1 MPVTINGD
9 GSITGLSVGGL
20 PNGTVDAD
28 TLASNAVTTAKL
40 ANGAATQAKRTY
52 ASGEIVQSVSSV
64 GTGCYNMTQTSWTEM
79 ASALRV
85 TLPTVQAANT
95 KILILFSS
103 KMRHASHATN
113 ITKQYR
119 PAFSINGGSSFTNLN
134 SHTVYINSSSWGDD
148 HIAYSATN
156 AINMGG
162 EGASF
167 SDGVIFSPFG
177 KTSNSSYGFQVG
189 GCALGATT
197 TFTVME
203 IAA

>member
-1 MPVTINGD
+1 M
-9 GSITGLSVGGL
+9 
-20 PNGTVDAD
+20 D
-28 TLASNAVTTAKL
+28 TDSL
-40 ANGAATQAKRTY
+40 ANGAATQSKRTY
-52 ASGEIVQSVSSV
+52 ASGEIVQSVTSV

-119 PAFSINGGSSFTNLN
+119 PAYSTNSGGSFTNLN

-148 HIAYSATN
+148 HIAYSASN

-162 EGASF
+162 EAASF
-167 SDGVIFSPFG
+167 SNGVIFSPFG

-203 IAA
+203 IKV

>member
-9 GSITGLSVGGL
+9 GSITGLAVGGL
-20 PNGTVDAD
+20 PDGCVDTD
-28 TLASNAVTTAKL
+28 SL

-52 ASGEIVQSVSSV
+52 ASGEIVQSITKM
-64 GTGCYNMTQTSWTEM
+64 GTACYNMTNTSWGTEL
-79 ASALRV
+79 STDFRI
-85 TLPTVQAANT
+85 TLSTVRSTNT

-103 KMRHASHATN
+103 KMRHASHASS

-119 PAFSINGGSSFTNLN
+119 PAFSTNGGSSFTNLN
-134 SHTVYINSSSWGDD
+134 SHSAHITGNWGDD

-162 EGASF
+162 EAASF
-167 SDGVIFSPFG
+167 SNGVIFTPMA
-177 KTSNSSYGFQVG
+177 KTSNSSYGFQLG

-203 IAA
+203 IAV

>member
-9 GSITGLSVGGL
+9 GSITGLS
-20 PNGTVDAD
+20 NGSLSANVLTDS
-28 TLASNAVTTAKL
+28 TVTTAKL
-40 ANGAATQAKRTY
+40 ANGAATQVKRTY

-103 KMRHASHATN
+103 KMRHASHASS

-119 PAFSINGGSSFTNLN
+119 PAFSTNGGSSFTNLN
-134 SHTVYINSSSWGDD
+134 SHSAHITGSWGDD
-148 HIAYSATN
+148 HIAYSASN

-167 SDGVIFSPFG
+167 SDGVIFTPLA
-177 KTSNSSYGFQVG
+177 KTSNSSYGFQLG

-203 IAA
+203 IKI

>member
-9 GSITGLSVGGL
+9 GSITGLAVGGL
-20 PNGTVDAD
+20 PDGSVDAD
-28 TLASNAVTTAKL
+28 TLASNSVTAAKL
-40 ANGAATQAKRTY
+40 Q
-52 ASGEIVQSVSSV
+52 SGSVIQSVTKM
-64 GTGCYNMTQTSWTEM
+64 GTDCYNMTNTSWGTEL
-79 ASALRV
+79 STDFRI

-103 KMRHASHATN
+103 KMRHASHASS

-119 PAFSINGGSSFTNLN
+119 PAFSTNGGSSFTNLN
-134 SHTVYINSSSWGDD
+134 SHSAHITGSWGDD

-167 SDGVIFSPFG
+167 SNGVIFTQMA
-177 KTSNSSYGFQVG
+177 KTSNSSYGFQLG

-203 IAA
+203 IKI

>member
-1 MPVTINGD
+1 MPVTINGS
-9 GSITGLSVGGL
+9 GSIAGLAVGGL
-20 PNGTVDAD
+20 PDGSVDAD
-28 TLASNAVTTAKL
+28 TLASNSVTAAKL
-40 ANGAATQAKRTY
+40 Q
-52 ASGEIVQSVSSV
+52 SGSVIQSVTKM
-64 GTGCYNMTQTSWTEM
+64 GTACYNMTNTSWGTEL
-79 ASALRV
+79 STDFRI

-103 KMRHASHATN
+103 KMRHAAHASS

-119 PAFSINGGSSFTNLN
+119 PAFSTNGGSSFTNLN
-134 SHTVYINSSSWGDD
+134 SHSAHITGSWGDD

-167 SDGVIFSPFG
+167 ANGVIFTPLA
-177 KTSNSSYGFQVG
+177 KTSNSSYGFQLG

-203 IAA
+203 IKI

>member
-134 SHTVYINSSSWGDD
+134 SHTVYIGSSSWADD

>member
-9 GSITGLSVGGL
+9 GSIAGLS
-20 PNGTVDAD
+20 NGSLSANVLTDS
-28 TLASNAVTTAKL
+28 TVTTAKL

-52 ASGEIVQSVSSV
+52 ASGEIIQSVTKM
-64 GTGCYNMTQTSWTEM
+64 GTACYNMTNTSWGTEL
-79 ASALRV
+79 STDFRI
-85 TLPTVQAANT
+85 TLSTVQASNS

-103 KMRHASHATN
+103 KMRHAGHTTN

-119 PAFSINGGSSFTNLN
+119 PAFSVNGGSSFTNLN
-134 SHTVYINSSSWGDD
+134 SHSVFINSSSWGDD

-167 SDGVIFSPFG
+167 SDGVIFTPLA
-177 KTSNSSYGFQVG
+177 KTSNSSYGFQLG

-203 IAA
+203 IKI

>member
-1 MPVTINGD
+1 MPITINGS
-9 GSITGLSVGGL
+9 GSIAGLAVGGL
-20 PNGTVDAD
+20 PDGSVDAD
-28 TLASNAVTTAKL
+28 TLASNSVTAAKL
-40 ANGAATQAKRTY
+40 Q
-52 ASGEIVQSVSSV
+52 SGSVIQSVTKM
-64 GTGCYNMTQTSWTEM
+64 GTACYNMTNTSWGTEL
-79 ASALRV
+79 STDFRI
-85 TLPTVQAANT
+85 TLPTVQAANS

-103 KMRHASHATN
+103 KMRHAAHASS

-119 PAFSINGGSSFTNLN
+119 PAFSTNGGSSFTNLN
-134 SHTVYINSSSWGDD
+134 SHSAHITVSWGDD

-167 SDGVIFSPFG
+167 ANGVIFTPLA
-177 KTSNSSYGFQVG
+177 KTSNSSYGFQLG

-203 IAA
+203 IKI

>member
-9 GSITGLSVGGL
+9 GSIAGLS
-20 PNGTVDAD
+20 NGSLSANVLTDS
-28 TLASNAVTTAKL
+28 TVTTAKL

-52 ASGEIVQSVSSV
+52 ASGEIIQSVTKM
-64 GTGCYNMTQTSWTEM
+64 GTACYNMTNTSWGTEL
-79 ASALRV
+79 STDFRI
-85 TLPTVQAANT
+85 TLSTVQASNS

-103 KMRHASHATN
+103 KMRHAAHTTN

-119 PAFSINGGSSFTNLN
+119 PAFSVNGGSSFTNLN
-134 SHTVYINSSSWGDD
+134 SHSVFINSSSWGDD

-167 SDGVIFSPFG
+167 SDGVIFTPLA
-177 KTSNSSYGFQVG
+177 KTSNSSYGFQLG

-203 IAA
+203 IKI

>member
-1 MPVTINGD
+1 MPVTINGS
-9 GSITGLSVGGL
+9 GSIAGLAVGGL
-20 PNGTVDAD
+20 PDGSVDAD
-28 TLASNAVTTAKL
+28 TLASNSVTAAKL
-40 ANGAATQAKRTY
+40 Q
-52 ASGEIVQSVSSV
+52 SGSVIQSVTKM
-64 GTGCYNMTQTSWTEM
+64 GTACYNMTNTSWGTEL
-79 ASALRV
+79 STDFRI

-103 KMRHASHATN
+103 KMRHASHASS

-119 PAFSINGGSSFTNLN
+119 PAFSTDGGSSFTNLN
-134 SHTVYINSSSWGDD
+134 SHSAHITGSWGDD

-167 SDGVIFSPFG
+167 ANGVIFTPLA
-177 KTSNSSYGFQVG
+177 KTSNSSYGFQLG

-203 IAA
+203 IKI

>member
-1 MPVTINGD
+1 MPVTINGS
-9 GSITGLSVGGL
+9 GSIAGLAVGGL
-20 PNGTVDAD
+20 PDGSVDAD
-28 TLASNAVTTAKL
+28 TLASNSVTAAKL
-40 ANGAATQAKRTY
+40 Q
-52 ASGEIVQSVSSV
+52 SGSVIQSVTKM
-64 GTGCYNMTQTSWTEM
+64 GTACYDMTNTSWGTEL
-79 ASALRV
+79 STDFRI
-85 TLPTVQAANT
+85 TLPTVQAANS

-103 KMRHASHATN
+103 KMRHAAHASS

-119 PAFSINGGSSFTNLN
+119 PAFSTNGGSSFTNLN
-134 SHTVYINSSSWGDD
+134 SHSAHITGSWGDD

-167 SDGVIFSPFG
+167 SDGVIFTPLA
-177 KTSNSSYGFQVG
+177 KTSNSSYGFQLG

-203 IAA
+203 IAV

>member
-1 MPVTINGD
+1 MPVTINGS
-9 GSITGLSVGGL
+9 GSIAGLAVGGL
-20 PNGTVDAD
+20 PDGSVDAD
-28 TLASNAVTTAKL
+28 TLASNSVTAAKL
-40 ANGAATQAKRTY
+40 Q
-52 ASGEIVQSVSSV
+52 SGSVIQSVTKM
-64 GTGCYNMTQTSWTEM
+64 GTACYNMTNTSWGTEL
-79 ASALRV
+79 STDFRI
-85 TLPTVQAANT
+85 TLPTVQAANS

-103 KMRHASHATN
+103 KMRHAAHASS

-119 PAFSINGGSSFTNLN
+119 PAFSTDGGSSFTNLN
-134 SHTVYINSSSWGDD
+134 SHSAHITGSWGDD

-167 SDGVIFSPFG
+167 ANGVIFTPLA
-177 KTSNSSYGFQVG
+177 KTSNSSYGFQLG

-203 IAA
+203 IKI

>member
-9 GSITGLSVGGL
+9 GSIAGLS
-20 PNGTVDAD
+20 NGSLSANVLTDS
-28 TLASNAVTTAKL
+28 TVTTAKL

-52 ASGEIVQSVSSV
+52 ASGEIIQSVTKM
-64 GTGCYNMTQTSWTEM
+64 GTGCYNMTNTSWGTEL
-79 ASALRV
+79 STDFRI
-85 TLPTVQAANT
+85 TLSTVQASNS

-103 KMRHASHATN
+103 KMRHAGHTSN

-134 SHTVYINSSSWGDD
+134 SHSVYINSSSWGDD
-148 HIAYSATN
+148 HIAYSASN

-167 SDGVIFSPFG
+167 SDGVIFTPLA
-177 KTSNSSYGFQVG
+177 KTSNSSYGFQLG

-203 IAA
+203 IKI

>member
-1 MPVTINGD
+1 MPVTINGS
-9 GSITGLSVGGL
+9 GSIAGLAVGGL
-20 PNGTVDAD
+20 PDGSVDAD
-28 TLASNAVTTAKL
+28 TLASNSVTAAKL
-40 ANGAATQAKRTY
+40 Q
-52 ASGEIVQSVSSV
+52 SGSVIQSVTKM
-64 GTGCYNMTQTSWTEM
+64 GTACYNMTNTSWGTEL
-79 ASALRV
+79 STDFRI

-103 KMRHASHATN
+103 KMRHASHASS

-119 PAFSINGGSSFTNLN
+119 PAFSTNGGSSFTNLN
-134 SHTVYINSSSWGDD
+134 SHSAHITGSWGDD

-167 SDGVIFSPFG
+167 ANGVIFTPLA
-177 KTSNSSYGFQVG
+177 KTSNSSYGFQLG

-203 IAA
+203 IKI

>member
-1 MPVTINGD
+1 MPVTINGS
-9 GSITGLSVGGL
+9 GSIAGLAVGGL
-20 PNGTVDAD
+20 PDGSVDAD
-28 TLASNAVTTAKL
+28 TLASNSVTAAKL
-40 ANGAATQAKRTY
+40 Q
-52 ASGEIVQSVSSV
+52 SGSVIQSVTKM
-64 GTGCYNMTQTSWTEM
+64 GTACYNMTNTSWGTEL
-79 ASALRV
+79 STDFRI
-85 TLPTVQAANT
+85 TLPTVQAANS

-103 KMRHASHATN
+103 KMRHAAHASS

-119 PAFSINGGSSFTNLN
+119 PAFSTNGGSSFTNLN
-134 SHTVYINSSSWGDD
+134 SHSAHITGSWGDD

-167 SDGVIFSPFG
+167 ANGVIFTPLA
-177 KTSNSSYGFQVG
+177 KTSNSSYGFQLG

-203 IAA
+203 IKI

>member
-1 MPVTINGD
+1 MTITFHPDGRVTGSSASNFGASGQILQ
-9 GSITGLSVGGL
+9 SIT
-20 PNGTVDAD
+20 
-28 TLASNAVTTAKL
+28 KM
-40 ANGAATQAKRTY
+40 
-52 ASGEIVQSVSSV
+52 
-64 GTGCYNMTQTSWTEM
+64 GTGCYNMTNTSWGTEL
-79 ASALRV
+79 STDFRI

-103 KMRHASHATN
+103 KMRHAAHASS

-119 PAFSINGGSSFTNLN
+119 PAFSTDGGSSFTNLN
-134 SHTVYINSSSWGDD
+134 SHSAHITGSWGDD

-162 EGASF
+162 EAASF
-167 SDGVIFSPFG
+167 SNGVIFTPMA
-177 KTSNSSYGFQVG
+177 KTSNSSYGFQLG

-203 IAA
+203 IAV

>member
-9 GSITGLSVGGL
+9 GSITGLAVGGL
-20 PNGTVDAD
+20 PDGIVDTD
-28 TLASNAVTTAKL
+28 SL
-40 ANGAATQAKRTY
+40 ANGAATQSKRTY

-103 KMRHASHATN
+103 KMRHAAHASG

-119 PAFSINGGSSFTNLN
+119 PAFSTNSGSSFTNLN
-134 SHTVYINSSSWGDD
+134 SHSIYIGSSSWGDD
-148 HIAYSATN
+148 HIAFSASN

-203 IAA
+203 IKI

>member
-9 GSITGLSVGGL
+9 GSITGLAVGGL
-20 PNGTVDAD
+20 PDGCVDTD
-28 TLASNAVTTAKL
+28 SL

-52 ASGEIVQSVSSV
+52 ASGEIVQSITKM
-64 GTGCYNMTQTSWTEM
+64 GTGCYNMTNTSWGTEL
-79 ASALRV
+79 STDFRI
-85 TLPTVQAANT
+85 TLPTVQASNT

-103 KMRHASHATN
+103 KMRHTSHASS

-119 PAFSINGGSSFTNLN
+119 PAFSTNGGSSFTNLN
-134 SHTVYINSSSWGDD
+134 SHSAHITGSWGDD
-148 HIAYSATN
+148 HIAYSASN

-167 SDGVIFSPFG
+167 SDGVIFTPLA
-177 KTSNSSYGFQVG
+177 KTSNSSYGFQLG

-203 IAA
+203 IKI

>member
-9 GSITGLSVGGL
+9 GIITGLSVGGL
-20 PNGTVDAD
+20 PDGCVDTD
-28 TLASNAVTTAKL
+28 SL

-52 ASGEIVQSVSSV
+52 ASGEIVQSITKM
-64 GTGCYNMTQTSWTEM
+64 GTGCYNMTNTSWGTEL
-79 ASALRV
+79 STDFRI
-85 TLPTVQAANT
+85 TLPTVQVANT

-119 PAFSINGGSSFTNLN
+119 PAFSTDGGSSFTNLN
-134 SHTVYINSSSWGDD
+134 SHSVYIGSSSWGDD
-148 HIAYSATN
+148 HIAYSASN

-162 EGASF
+162 EAASF
-167 SDGVIFSPFG
+167 SNGVIFTPLA
-177 KTSNSSYGFQVG
+177 KTSNSSYGFQLG

-203 IAA
+203 IKI

>member
-9 GSITGLSVGGL
+9 GSIAGLAVGGL
-20 PNGTVDAD
+20 PDGSVDAD
-28 TLASNAVTTAKL
+28 TLASNSVTAAKL
-40 ANGAATQAKRTY
+40 Q
-52 ASGEIVQSVSSV
+52 SGSVLQSVTKM
-64 GTGCYNMTQTSWTEM
+64 GTACYDMTNTSWGTEL
-79 ASALRV
+79 STDFRI
-85 TLPTVQAANT
+85 TLPTVQAANS

-103 KMRHASHATN
+103 KMRHAAHASS

-119 PAFSINGGSSFTNLN
+119 PAFSTDGGSSFTNLN
-134 SHTVYINSSSWGDD
+134 SHSAHITGSWGDD

-162 EGASF
+162 EAASF
-167 SDGVIFSPFG
+167 SNGVIFTPMA
-177 KTSNSSYGFQVG
+177 KTSNSSYGFQLG

-203 IAA
+203 IAV

>member
-9 GSITGLSVGGL
+9 GSITGLAVGGL
-20 PNGTVDAD
+20 PDGSVDAD
-28 TLASNAVTTAKL
+28 TLASNSVTAAKL
-40 ANGAATQAKRTY
+40 Q
-52 ASGEIVQSVSSV
+52 SGSVLQSVTKM
-64 GTGCYNMTQTSWTEM
+64 GTACYDMTNTSWGTEL
-79 ASALRV
+79 STDFRI
-85 TLPTVQAANT
+85 TLPTVQAANS

-103 KMRHASHATN
+103 KMRHASHASS

-119 PAFSINGGSSFTNLN
+119 PAFSTNGGSSFTNLN
-134 SHTVYINSSSWGDD
+134 SHSAHITGSWGDD

-162 EGASF
+162 EAASF
-167 SDGVIFSPFG
+167 SDGVIFTPLA
-177 KTSNSSYGFQVG
+177 KTSNSSYGFQLG

-203 IAA
+203 IKI